1 MPDRTSEARPILLR
15 DERHPQALLDF
26 CRFLLLF
33 SSIIPI
39 SLRVALDMA
48 ELSHRR
54 RGPSLTS
61 HTGSGSD

>member
-1 MPDRTSEARPILLR
+1 VPDRTSEARPILLR

-48 ELSHRR
+48 ELAPPQRPLAHESHGGR
-54 RGPSLTS
+54 L
-61 HTGSGSD
+61 